1 MNFVLQDFTIDLFL
15 RQEWVDYRL
24 DHGLNRT
31 ISLGNTVSENIW
43 LPDSY
48 FLHAKKGYFH
58 EVTSANR
65 MIIIAPGGLVKYNV
79 RYVGRGG

>member
-58 EVTSANR
+58 KVTSANR